1 MGDPSTLRLV
11 PASSASIPI
20 DWSRIPEAT
29 KKSLLNNW
37 GHGWVDASEAQTSLP
52 ATVGD
57 LAKMFDKSNAGGAWA
72 ARFYM
77 KYLEQVWV
85 ILFMPGRR
93 NSVLGCSPDVIWDDS
108 GEESDYE
115 RSMIAKEIELAQEF
129 DLMLTRVSR
138 EPIDLV
144 CYASRFYG
152 WNTSMLHEAF
162 ENAQYSEAILT
173 HPISQPE
180 HWAIVSKMFGGPF
193 V

>member
-1 MGDPSTLRLV
+1 
-11 PASSASIPI
+11 
-20 DWSRIPEAT
+20 
-29 KKSLLNNW
+29 
-37 GHGWVDASEAQTSLP
+37 
-52 ATVGD
+52 
-57 LAKMFDKSNAGGAWA
+57 MFDKSKFFGYMRPYLCTILMDISELGLKDQAAPGALGP
-72 ARFYM
+72 RFYM

-93 NSVLGCSPDVIWDDS
+93 NSVLGCTPDVTWDDS

-173 HPISQPE
+173 HPI
-180 HWAIVSKMFGGPF
+180 
-193 V
+193 